1 MNNRKSKVKSKI
13 LLLIIIATLIAI
25 IGGTYSRYTSTGT
38 LNGKATMAK
47 WSIKLKG
54 DEAEASNISSASATV
69 ETTAQ
74 TVEGVSNANVSEG
87 KIAPGQTLVSTVE
100 VDPSGSQVAIDYNLE
115 VNSITTEG
123 FNDDSSIVVSK
134 ITGTVDGGTETNAAL
149 LGGKYVFFESLED
162 VLANKKVTF
171 KTYISWTNGNNAA
184 DTENGMNVD
193 EIVVPIGITAK
204 QHLLADDES
213 ATADDTNRIET
224 VLASGAVE
232 AGDTLKIVEDIDYS
246 DVVRKSES
254 EAGHILN
261 LPADSTVD
269 LNSQTLKVQKLSIAF
284 QGDNLT
290 LKNGNIQAKPET
302 SYGLFLWDDNHAT
315 HGATVENITVDGGI
329 CLFNAYDVVLRN
341 VTATGHAYYVVYG
354 NVKTTIT
361 IESGTYTAIP
371 NNTALFGYAK
381 YDNTEL
387 DENGNP
393 ETNPA
398 DGFKITGGTFYTN
411 QKPLFHQAADHQ
423 NGIIYG
429 GTFDCDVTAY
439 LAPGKT
445 CTPNGSGMWVVE

>member
-1 MNNRKSKVKSKI
+1 MIMNNRKSKVKSKI

-54 DEAEASNISSASATV
+54 DEDEATNISSTSATV
-69 ETTAQ
+69 EAAAQ
-74 TVEGVSNANVSEG
+74 SVEGVSNANVSEG

-100 VDPSGSQVAIDYNLE
+100 VDPTGSEVAIDYNLE

-123 FNDDSSIVVSK
+123 FNNTSNIAVTRV
-134 ITGTVDGGTETNAAL
+134 TGTVEGGVETNAAL

-162 VLANKKVTF
+162 VLANKKVIF
-171 KTYISWTNGNNAA
+171 KAYITWTNGNNAA
-184 DTENGMNVD
+184 DTENGMSVD

-204 QHLLADDES
+204 QHLLADDEG
-213 ATADDTNRIET
+213 ATADNTNRIET

-232 AGDTLKIVEDIDYS
+232 AGDTLKVVEDIDYS
-246 DVVRKSES
+246 AVT
-254 EAGHILN
+254 AANGHMLN
-261 LPADSTVD
+261 LPNDSTLD
-269 LNSQTLKVQKLSIAF
+269 LNGNTLRVQKLSLAY
-284 QGDNLT
+284 QGNDIT
-290 LKNGNIQAKPET
+290 IKNGNIVANPET

-329 CLFNAYDVVLRN
+329 CLFNAYDVVLKN
-341 VTATGHAYYVVYG
+341 VNATGHAYYVVYG

-361 IESGTYTAIP
+361 IESGTYTAVP

-381 YDNTEL
+381 YDDTEL

-411 QKPLFHQAADHQ
+411 KKPLFHQAADHQ